1 MKSTK
6 QGETGGKRKPTPI
19 TPAQALDMLQSA
31 LRYCQQSGL
40 SVECKSDDA
49 LAGLVIYLP
58 TAKAETT
65 PAGLRFALAGES

>member
-1 MKSTK
+1 MNTTK
-6 QGETGGKRKPTPI
+6 QSATKRRRKETPI

-40 SVECKSDDA
+40 AVECKSDDA

-58 TAKAETT
+58 TAKAEPT
-65 PAGLRFALAGES
+65 PAGLRFALAEG